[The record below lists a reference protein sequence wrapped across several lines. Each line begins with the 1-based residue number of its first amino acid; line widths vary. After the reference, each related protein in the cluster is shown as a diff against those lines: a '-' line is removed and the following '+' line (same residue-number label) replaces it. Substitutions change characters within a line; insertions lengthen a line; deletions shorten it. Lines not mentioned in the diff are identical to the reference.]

1 MFMLVSMSLFSSPV
15 VQYES
20 DAVLGPIVVQ
30 EADQDVQE
38 SHSVLT
44 MLHRAEGKL
53 V

>member
-1 MFMLVSMSLFSSPV
+1 MSLFSSPV

-30 EADQDVQE
+30 EADRDVHD
-38 SHSVLT
+38 SHGVLK
-44 MLHRAEGKL
+44 MVHRAEGEL